1 MDRRAFM
8 GGLALGTLA
17 APLAALAEA
26 ARKYRIGVLNVG
38 GTTSDMIGPQSR
50 VPAVNALLRGLREL
64 GYVYG
69 DQFVTEPRSGEGR
82 PERYPPLAA
91 ELVRLQV
98 DVIVAAGPTL
108 SALKQATSTIPI
120 VMGGAEDP
128 VGDRLVQSL
137 GRPGGNFTGLSN
149 QSVETTGKRLE
160 LLKQLVPGAAL
171 VATLWDR
178 ASIRTWHAAEAA
190 ARDRGWKL
198 LSLEVRDAADLE
210 EAIRKATSAR
220 AGALLALGGL
230 AFSQARRV
238 AELISCQPSASRHV
252 FLPAAGG
259 GRRAHL
265 VWRGHR
271 RDLAAH
277 RGLRRQDPQGRE
289 ALRPARRGAHQV
301 RARHQPEDRQSPRP
315 DDSAGAAAAGGSG
328 DRVMRRRGVL
338 SGVLALAAAVAA
350 VGCSSGVVPAVSPT
364 SAQTECGRTPGAAG
378 VWRPQLNYCEY

>member
-1 MDRRAFM
+1 MDRRVFI

-17 APLAALAEA
+17 APLAALSAA
-26 ARKYRIGVLNVG
+26 ARKYRIGILNVG
-38 GTTSDMIGPQSR
+38 GTTSAMIGPQSR

-220 AGALLALGGL
+220 AGSLLALGGL

-238 AELISCQPSASRHV
+238 AELAASHR
-252 FLPAAGG
+252 LPAMYSFRPQVQAGG
-259 GRRAHL
+259 LISYGADIVEIWRRTAVFVDKILKGAKPSDLPVEEPTKYEL
-265 VWRGHR
+265 VINLR
-271 RDLAAH
+271 AAKAL
-277 RGLRRQDPQGRE
+277 GLTIPPSLL
-289 ALRPARRGAHQV
+289 LRADQV
-301 RARHQPEDRQSPRP
+301 IE
-315 DDSAGAAAAGGSG
+315 
-328 DRVMRRRGVL
+328 
-338 SGVLALAAAVAA
+338 
-350 VGCSSGVVPAVSPT
+350 
-364 SAQTECGRTPGAAG
+364 
-378 VWRPQLNYCEY
+378 